1 MSPKYDLDKIKFATD
16 PATFERAVDLYT
28 SGKVTKFKEKEGV
41 NVYSAVVQGGQ
52 PYHVSVE
59 ARRYGCGHCDC
70 YLGKKNTLCKHIVAV
85 ALYAVMDGQPLSD
98 EDKKSVNN
106 PTSSG
111 HLGDL
116 TKEELVTIKK
126 AITYGLRYIKPYNGP
141 SRLWF
146 SYQNSLQEGCGRLA
160 KIVSDLP
167 VNKKTA
173 QILVTLLLRL
183 DEKLTRGGV
192 DDSDGTVGGFIQ
204 QVVEILS
211 EYAELDPSC
220 IETFKILAGR
230 PTCFGWE
237 EPLVRLVDEG

>member
-70 YLGKKNTLCKHIVAV
+70 YLGKKSTLCKHIVAV

-183 DEKLTRGGV
+183 DEKLTRWEALYNRWWKYLVSMPSSIPVVLKRLKYWPEDQPVLVGKNRWC
-192 DDSDGTVGGFIQ
+192 DS
-204 QVVEILS
+204 LM
-211 EYAELDPSC
+211 
-220 IETFKILAGR
+220 K
-230 PTCFGWE
+230 
-237 EPLVRLVDEG
+237 DEQL